1 VQAWAD
7 HAPADCETQL
17 QKVSLRRIG
26 DCEKDIG
33 AAAVFLASD
42 AAAYVTGQTLMVDG
56 GQTKAF

>member
-1 VQAWAD
+1 MA
-7 HAPADCETQL
+7 QL
-17 QKVSLRRIG
+17 DGKAAIVTGGARGVG

-42 AAAYVTGQTLMVDG
+42 AADHITGQTPMVDG